1 MTNIQTECIA
11 LQGNKHEYASG
22 LVACIRTE
30 CIKLRRAPIWLAFAG
45 LPAAATL
52 IGSANYGGNLGE
64 LTPGW
69 EALWSQQTLFLCY
82 FFLPALIGV
91 GASYLWR
98 LEHEGTN
105 WHELMTQPV
114 PAWCIFGAKLV
125 VGSLFS
131 LVALLSTTVLFCISG
146 YVLGVPG
153 SFPFATVVGEVT
165 LGWCGSLA
173 ITAVQLVFSMH
184 IRNFAAPVGMALGGG
199 ILGIVAT
206 LMGVG
211 SVFAY
216 SLMQVGMNPA
226 TFVTLGVHGAL
237 VLIAMSVLWVAG
249 ACLVGVKWLEHH
261 DIEAR

>member
-1 MTNIQTECIA
+1 MTNIQTECTA

-22 LVACIRTE
+22 QVVCIRTE

-98 LEHEGTN
+98 FEHEGTN

-125 VGSLFS
+125 VG
-131 LVALLSTTVLFCISG
+131 VALFFG
-146 YVLGVPG
+146 GA
-153 SFPFATVVGEVT
+153 PFND
-165 LGWCGSLA
+165 
-173 ITAVQLVFSMH
+173 
-184 IRNFAAPVGMALGGG
+184 R
-199 ILGIVAT
+199 
-206 LMGVG
+206 
-211 SVFAY
+211 
-216 SLMQVGMNPA
+216 
-226 TFVTLGVHGAL
+226 L
-237 VLIAMSVLWVAG
+237 VLYQWICAERAG
-249 ACLVGVKWLEHH
+249 IISFRYRGW
-261 DIEAR
+261 